1 MYKSYND
8 TGVISHVS
16 EIIIL
21 FFYQVKLSVQKEIQ
35 EGAVLQQ
42 DFIVE
47 FLVTGQMCDDCH
59 RVEAKDYWQAVVQVS
74 NSNSNN
80 SNSNKNNID
89 CNSCSYKKMEGAI
102 NSLYLF

>member
-74 NSNSNN
+74 NSNRT
-80 SNSNKNNID
+80 IVT
-89 CNSCSYKKMEGAI
+89 AI
-102 NSLYLF
+102 KITMTVTAAAIRRWREQ

>member
-8 TGVISHVS
+8 TGVIFHVS
-16 EIIIL
+16 EIIII

-74 NSNSNN
+74 NSNRT
-80 SNSNKNNID
+80 IVT
-89 CNSCSYKKMEGAI
+89 AI
-102 NSLYLF
+102 KITMTVTAAAIRRWREQ

>member
-8 TGVISHVS
+8 TGVIFHVS
-16 EIIIL
+16 EIIIF

-74 NSNSNN
+74 NSNST
-80 SNSNKNNID
+80 IVT
-89 CNSCSYKKMEGAI
+89 AI
-102 NSLYLF
+102 KITLTVTAAAIIRWREQ

>member
-1 MYKSYND
+1 MKLF
-8 TGVISHVS
+8 
-16 EIIIL
+16 L
-21 FFYQVKLSVQKEIQ
+21 FFSQVKLSVQKEIQ

-74 NSNSNN
+74 NNN
-80 SNSNKNNID
+80 NNNISNSNKNDNNS
-89 CNSCSYKKMEGAI
+89 NSCSYKKGNNKLFI
-102 NSLYLF
+102 LFLTSVKIVKKQYLLC

>member
-74 NSNSNN
+74 NSNST
-80 SNSNKNNID
+80 IVT
-89 CNSCSYKKMEGAI
+89 AI
-102 NSLYLF
+102 KITLTVTAAAIIRWREQ

>member
-8 TGVISHVS
+8 TGVIFHVS
-16 EIIIL
+16 EIIII

-74 NSNSNN
+74 NSNST
-80 SNSNKNNID
+80 IVT
-89 CNSCSYKKMEGAI
+89 AI
-102 NSLYLF
+102 KITLTVTAAAIIRWREQ

>member
-1 MYKSYND
+1 MK
-8 TGVISHVS
+8 
-16 EIIIL
+16 L
-21 FFYQVKLSVQKEIQ
+21 FLFSSQVKLSVQKEIQ

-74 NSNSNN
+74 NNN
-80 SNSNKNNID
+80 NNNIS
-89 CNSCSYKKMEGAI
+89 N
-102 NSLYLF
+102 

>member
-74 NSNSNN
+74 NSNRTTVT
-80 SNSNKNNID
+80 
-89 CNSCSYKKMEGAI
+89 AI
-102 NSLYLF
+102 KITLTVTAAAIIR